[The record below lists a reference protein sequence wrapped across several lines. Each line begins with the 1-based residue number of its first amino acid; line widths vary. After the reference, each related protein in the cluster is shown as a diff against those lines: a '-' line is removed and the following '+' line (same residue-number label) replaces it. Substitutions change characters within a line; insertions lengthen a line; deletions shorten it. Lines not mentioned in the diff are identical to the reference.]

1 MSLAEVYMPIVIT
14 NISGAVRERET
25 SPFVSMEH
33 NLLFLE
39 EFLRVARIN
48 RVLVLDILYVGEK
61 LQIYIEDTR
70 SDWADYCDVTLY
82 DEQGDLIQ
90 RYN

>member
-1 MSLAEVYMPIVIT
+1 MPIVIT
-14 NISGAVRERET
+14 NISRAIRERET

-48 RVLVLDILYVGEK
+48 RVLILDILYVGEK
-61 LQIYIEDTR
+61 LQIYIEDKR
-70 SDWADYCDVTLY
+70 KDWVDYCDVTIY

-90 RYN
+90 RGN